1 MTLNLAALRLYVRDL
16 TGVYA
21 TDLVPDTLL
30 DRWINEALFELA
42 RLEKW
47 PWVAAQLTTGT
58 DTPTFDAQ
66 FHAIL
71 AYRAAVKVLASQ
83 SDDTKRGEAYGAEY
97 AGLLA
102 AMQQEY
108 FPKTAAA
115 TVGNRGQLR
124 DYVRDLT
131 NVQSDRVSDATL
143 NQWLQEA
150 YQTVAR
156 QRSWDWLETTTTFA
170 GISGVGPYSLG
181 SANPRVL
188 SVQLVDPRG
197 VVEEVFERPDVV
209 NVNSNRRIAYYD
221 VNDAA
226 GSITLAPTE
235 RFDGTDT
242 YDLRVRFSA
251 QTVTFANDSASPAFH
266 AQFNP
271 MLAYMVASRTLR
283 LIEQDGADRAQAFD
297 VLASEMFADLVSF
310 YELSHDDT
318 AFQMGVEG
326 RELQQ
331 YPYWFRRV

>member
-1 MTLNLAALRLYVRDL
+1 MNLAALRVYVRDL

-30 DRWINEALFELA
+30 DRWMNESLYELY
-42 RLEKW
+42 RTEKW
-47 PWVAAQLTTGT
+47 PWAVAELVTGT
-58 DTPTFDAQ
+58 DTPTFEEQ

-71 AYRAAVKVLASQ
+71 AYRTAIRVLASQ
-83 SDDTKRGEAYGAEY
+83 ADDTKRGEAYAAEY

-102 AMQQEY
+102 AMKQEY
-108 FPKTAAA
+108 FPKLAAA

-124 DYVRDLT
+124 DYVRDIT
-131 NVQSDRVSDATL
+131 GVQSDTISDAL
-143 NQWLQEA
+143 INQWIQEA

-156 QRSWDWLETTTTFA
+156 QRTWDWLESTVTFND
-170 GISGVGPYSLG
+170 ISTVGPHSLG
-181 SANPRVL
+181 TANPRVI

-197 VVEEVFERPDVV
+197 VVEEVFERADTV
-209 NVNSNRRIAYYD
+209 NVNSNRRAAYYD
-221 VNDAA
+221 VNDSA
-226 GSITLAPTE
+226 GSITLSPEE
-235 RFDGTDT
+235 RFDGGDE

-251 QTVTFANDSASPAFH
+251 QTVTFANDNATPAFH

-271 MLAYMVASRTLR
+271 MLAYMAAARVLR
-283 LIEQDGADRAQAFD
+283 IIDVETPERADVFD
-297 VLASEMFADLVSF
+297 QLAAEMYTDMVSF

-318 AFQMGVEG
+318 AFQIGIEG